1 MLKVLLLEDDEY
13 TREFLIKLLTE
24 APGITEIF
32 ATSSG
37 EDAISWAE
45 INQPQL
51 LLFDIELGENSPNG
65 LDVAKTIYHFNNY
78 VNIIFITGYSQYA
91 LDSFAVHPYSYV
103 LKPINI
109 VKLKEIIA
117 EIVDKVEGQSKT
129 NSDIIALKNRDEAV
143 HINKNDIFF
152 IEVHGHRTIIHTKSD
167 LQESRKS
174 LDELEAMLGQ
184 DFLRVHRSYI
194 VNLKKIKKTKEIVD
208 RSYEIEFW
216 NYPERAF
223 MSRNYYSQYKEC
235 FEL

>member
-1 MLKVLLLEDDEY
+1 MLKVLLLEDEEY
-13 TREFLIKLLTE
+13 TREFLNKLLTE
-24 APGITEIF
+24 VPGISEVF

-37 EDAISWAE
+37 EDAISWAK

-51 LLFDIELGENSPNG
+51 LLFDIELGKDSPNG
-65 LDVAKTIYHFNNY
+65 LDVARTIYTFNKDDY
-78 VNIIFITGYSQYA
+78 IIFVTGYSQYA
-91 LDSFAVHPYSYV
+91 LDSFTVHPYSYV

-109 VKLKEIIA
+109 ARFKELIA

-129 NSDIIALKNRDEAV
+129 NSDILALKTRDEAV

-152 IEVHGHRTIIHTKSD
+152 IEVQRHRTIIHTQID
-167 LQESRKS
+167 LLESRKS

-216 NYPERAF
+216 NYPEPAF
-223 MSRNYYSQYKEC
+223 MSRKYYSQYKEC